1 MLSSKPGMSAPS
13 IRFDTLAPARMNLYL
28 LLAIAIGA
36 ISGTT
41 EVPVAR
47 TSFAAVAAECG
58 VRSSAQSI
66 ASPRSTLHHARFET
80 TTPRVIDEAPARIE
94 APLAGAATPRAP
106 APNC

>member
-1 MLSSKPGMSAPS
+1 
-13 IRFDTLAPARMNLYL
+13 MNLYL
-28 LLAIAIGA
+28 LLAIALGA

-41 EVPVAR
+41 DMPSAR

-58 VRSSAQSI
+58 AVSSEQAI
-66 ASPRSTLHHARFET
+66 TSPRSTQHHARSES

-106 APNC
+106 ATNC

>member
-1 MLSSKPGMSAPS
+1 
-13 IRFDTLAPARMNLYL
+13 MNLYL

-41 EVPVAR
+41 EIPVAR
-47 TSFAAVAAECG
+47 TRVTNVAAECG
-58 VRSSAQSI
+58 IARSEQVI

-80 TTPRVIDEAPARIE
+80 TTRRVIEEAPARIE

-106 APNC
+106 ATSR

>member
-1 MLSSKPGMSAPS
+1 
-13 IRFDTLAPARMNLYL
+13 MNLYL
-28 LLAIAIGA
+28 LLAIALGA

-58 VRSSAQSI
+58 AVSNEQSI
-66 ASPRSTLHHARFET
+66 ASPRSNEHHARSEST
-80 TTPRVIDEAPARIE
+80 APRVIDEAPARIE

-106 APNC
+106 ATNC

>member
-1 MLSSKPGMSAPS
+1 
-13 IRFDTLAPARMNLYL
+13 MNLYL
-28 LLAIAIGA
+28 LLAIALGA

-41 EVPVAR
+41 DMPSAR

-58 VRSSAQSI
+58 AVSGEQAI
-66 ASPRSTLHHARFET
+66 TSPRSTQHHARSES

-106 APNC
+106 ATSC